1 MIPFSGRKSSHGDSL
16 SVSVFR
22 VGVGNARARVSETSR
37 YTPVLAVRGS
47 VVFHSR
53 ARVSETS
60 CWRQRDVTG
69 TLQVRGRASA
79 RRLAGATGLGCISQ
93 GGVADSS
100 RGVRPCPKMCDAAAQ
115 QDVSLALQVAT
126 CRGRAPTPPRPQNPW
141 ASVAVSDFQPP
152 NLPYSIA
159 LYIFSS
165 VKFRGRICDVRRPT
179 PRAGPAPSPYR

>member
-37 YTPVLAVRGS
+37 CTPVFEVVLYFTRARGRGG
-47 VVFHSR
+47 VIFHSR

-159 LYIFSS
+159 SLYFLFCK
-165 VKFRGRICDVRRPT
+165 V
-179 PRAGPAPSPYR
+179 